1 MPYPIPQLTY
11 LGHHKANEVY
21 YYSFGLHELESLP
34 RSHWVCLGIVNQ
46 NFDKNFF
53 EEFILFSASNGL
65 LEFKAQGNFGELMH
79 DIFDEVILEYEF
91 QEEVE
96 TDIMTTWRN
105 NGPNDLA
112 DSFWGSFYAN
122 VLPEGVQQ
130 NQLKIICI
138 GFDGMDYSDT
148 LKNLLDR
155 INEGWIPPDE
165 D

>member
-1 MPYPIPQLTY
+1 ML
-11 LGHHKANEVY
+11 
-21 YYSFGLHELESLP
+21 
-34 RSHWVCLGIVNQ
+34 
-46 NFDKNFF
+46 
-53 EEFILFSASNGL
+53 
-65 LEFKAQGNFGELMH
+65 

-91 QEEVE
+91 QDEVE

-112 DSFWGSFYAN
+112 DNFWGCFYAN
-122 VLPEGVQQ
+122 FLPEGVQQ
-130 NQLKIICI
+130 NQLKIVSI